1 FEPRR
6 KATRLCNFNGGLR
19 VQRLARR
26 NMCKASFWR
35 RATTMVFVAFCTL
48 IIPTLAKADNPIRV
62 GLSVALTGGVAPA
75 GKQVLA
81 GLQIWGDDV
90 NAKGGLLGRPIELL
104 FHYTHHHPPNLPPL
118 STHPITL

>member
-1 FEPRR
+1 PRR

-48 IIPTLAKADNPIRV
+48 IIPTLAKADDPIRV

-75 GKQVLA
+75 GKQGLA
-81 GLQIWGDDV
+81 GGASLGGGC
-90 NAKGGLLGRPIELL
+90 KGEGRFAGTSDRTRIL
-104 FHYTHHHPPNLPPL
+104 
-118 STHPITL
+118 